1 MDKWLEISGW
11 IEGKRGRD
19 RGMIVG
25 VMRGK
30 EGGID
35 RG

>member
-25 VMRGK
+25 VMRKRGR
-30 EGGID
+30 D
-35 RG
+35 R